1 MDASLNSEHESGL
14 VIADS
19 FVTDFIL
26 GKYMRAVKSATED
39 YWVGGNKLLFTR
51 LVSVSI

>member
-1 MDASLNSEHESGL
+1 MDAGLNSEHESGL
-14 VIADS
+14 AIADS
-19 FVTDFIL
+19 FVTDFML

-39 YWVGGNKLLFTR
+39 HWIGGNKLNFPR